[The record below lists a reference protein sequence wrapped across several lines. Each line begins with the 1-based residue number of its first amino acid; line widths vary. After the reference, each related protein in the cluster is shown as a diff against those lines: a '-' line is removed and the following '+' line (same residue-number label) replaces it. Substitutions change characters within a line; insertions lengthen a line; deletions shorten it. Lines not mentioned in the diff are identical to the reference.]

1 MNILLVD
8 DQVNMRRS
16 TAYVLEQDGHVIFE
30 AASGAAAMDI
40 VASND
45 IDVVVTDVRMDGDSD
60 GAALLK
66 AVKTRHADTGG
77 HVCAVHYDNL
87 VNDLHPNGIVNVFL
101 TAIAEHSDPTQIPVE
116 YRPYARHIACIERG
130 EYFCH
135 EPRQT
140 CR

>member
-66 AVKTRHADTGG
+66 AVKTRYRIACLTNNMPHGHGPSMTGSPERARQVAEVIG
-77 HVCAVHYDNL
+77 H
-87 VNDLHPNGIVNVFL
+87 GFIVAGNVFAAVGMGVYL
-101 TAIAEHSDPTQIPVE
+101 RDWQ
-116 YRPYARHIACIERG
+116 RHPEDLAAAT
-130 EYFCH
+130 
-135 EPRQT
+135 PR
-140 CR
+140 